1 MKKTKVY
8 LIVPLV
14 VLIVFGAYYWSF
26 KSDYD
31 AKQATIVAAIKEQ
44 KLEKLRQAAVLRE
57 AAIRD
62 AIEAQNQRKK
72 ERQERDAREQK
83 QKDDKENAKL
93 NADKAVQEEQKLERQ
108 VEKVTGDVKTEKEE
122 IVKIE
127 AENKKAVAEE
137 AFLKEYVKMAQDNQ
151 ASLAAVLTKIAA
163 AAAAAAAAKKYPDPA
178 PYRESSLMKK
188 WMYVLGPGL
197 MLAVFLFFYFA
208 SKSETDARLKEE
220 KAHKEQVEKDAEAKK
235 QAAEAKARADAEAR
249 NAQRTTDEAKI
260 AKDKQDKY
268 DSDMRRIKD
277 DTDKASANAETYA
290 KQVSELT
297 IELDTL
303 RKQKDTMTRDGF
315 DLAKHVELAE
325 VARRNAE
332 LEIQRMV
339 EMIANRADQS
349 TMTKMPP
356 PPPPPK
362 ES

>member
-44 KLEKLRQAAVLRE
+44 KLEKLRQEAVLRE

-62 AIEAQNQRKK
+62 AIEAQNLRKK

-93 NADKAVQEEQKLERQ
+93 NADKAVQEQQKLKRQ
-108 VEKVTGDVKTEKEE
+108 FAKVTGARKTEKEE

-163 AAAAAAAAKKYPDPA
+163 ADAAVAKAAAAAAAAAAKK
-178 PYRESSLMKK
+178 
-188 WMYVLGPGL
+188 
-197 MLAVFLFFYFA
+197 
-208 SKSETDARLKEE
+208 
-220 KAHKEQVEKDAEAKK
+220 
-235 QAAEAKARADAEAR
+235 
-249 NAQRTTDEAKI
+249 
-260 AKDKQDKY
+260 
-268 DSDMRRIKD
+268 
-277 DTDKASANAETYA
+277 
-290 KQVSELT
+290 
-297 IELDTL
+297 
-303 RKQKDTMTRDGF
+303 
-315 DLAKHVELAE
+315 
-325 VARRNAE
+325 
-332 LEIQRMV
+332 
-339 EMIANRADQS
+339 
-349 TMTKMPP
+349 
-356 PPPPPK
+356 
-362 ES
+362 